1 MSPLD
6 QIALALSSR
15 HPTHEQPGDRRRA
28 AVALVLR
35 IRGVDAELLYIR
47 RTERAGDPW
56 SGHIAFPGGK
66 VEKEDVTP
74 RAAAERETREEIG
87 LDLSVFPFLG
97 RLDDT
102 VTIYNRTHVSGFV
115 YLLSDRVDL
124 QPNREIQSIHW
135 TALPVLAA
143 PSRQVVTSVKGVW
156 GERQVPAI
164 QLLEDTE
171 PLLWGLTYRMTAQL
185 LRFVGVQLPD
195 GTRAQTTN

>member
-1 MSPLD
+1 M
-6 QIALALSSR
+6 
-15 HPTHEQPGDRRRA
+15 
-28 AVALVLR
+28 ALVLR
-35 IRGVDAELLYIR
+35 SRGVEADLLYIR

-87 LDLSVFPFLG
+87 LDLAGFPFLG

-102 VTIYNRTHVSGFV
+102 VTTYNRTHVSGFV
-115 YLLSDRVDL
+115 YLLSEKVDL
-124 QPNREIQSIHW
+124 KLNREIQSIYW

-143 PSRQVVTSVKGVW
+143 PSRQLVTIVKGIW
-156 GERQVPAI
+156 GERQVPAL
-164 QLLEDTE
+164 QLLEDME

-185 LRFVGVQLPD
+185 LHFIGVQLPD
-195 GTRAQTTN
+195 GTPAQTTN